1 MSSSRP
7 KLCDKK
13 IKLAE
18 IKLLKILYKID
29 NLKLKVPSTSLTL
42 FRPPEDCSMCD
53 SVAHVVRLAN
63 LTPEEFERRY
73 AYSPTPVIVT
83 DATRHWR
90 AIKEFNFDFFADFY
104 RNGKMGNKINECFFF
119 AYKSGLRS
127 LGEVLSMDAARANLS
142 GEPWYVGWSTC
153 YDEESRR
160 LRQYYDR
167 PYFLPRTSESD
178 TIDWIFMGGPGQGAH
193 MHVDSV
199 RRVSWQAQ
207 VRGHKRWQLAPPPE
221 CLYTCRALALTVHPG
236 EICLQYYDRPYF
248 LPRTAESDSIDWI
261 FMGGPGQG
269 AHMHVDSVR
278 RVSWQ
283 AQVRGHKR
291 WQLAP
296 PPECLYT
303 CRALALTVHPG
314 EILVVDTNRWYHMTR
329 VLPGDLSI
337 TIGAEYD

>member
-1 MSSSRP
+1 MSPSRP

-13 IKLAE
+13 LKSAE
-18 IKLLKILYKID
+18 IKLLKILHKID
-29 NLKLKVPSTSLTL
+29 NMKLSNSYISRLMLPECKKPFISETFNQNITFYYLGIAVLIIIFTYWWIYPSFASERCTLEIPSTALTL

-53 SVAHVVRLAN
+53 SVSQVARLGN
-63 LTPEEFERRY
+63 LTPEEFERRF

-83 DATRHWR
+83 DATRHWK
-90 AIKEFNFDFFADFY
+90 AIKEFNFNFFADFY

-142 GEPWYVGWSTC
+142 GAPWYVGWSTC
-153 YDEESRR
+153 YDEETRR

-167 PYFLPRTSESD
+167 PYFLPRTAESD

-207 VRGHKRWQLAPPPE
+207 VRGRKRWQLAPPPE
-221 CLYTCRALALTVHPG
+221 CLYTCRALT
-236 EICLQYYDRPYF
+236 
-248 LPRTAESDSIDWI
+248 
-261 FMGGPGQG
+261 
-269 AHMHVDSVR
+269 
-278 RVSWQ
+278 
-283 AQVRGHKR
+283 
-291 WQLAP
+291 
-296 PPECLYT
+296 
-303 CRALALTVHPG
+303 LTVHPG
-314 EILVVDTNRWYHMTR
+314 EILVVDTNRWYHMTH